1 MLQGLRQRI
10 RARRGGGQSKG
21 AAELAFWER
30 RKQGEGTVR
39 NDQFERFFTSQFGL
53 TPDDFAGKRLLDI
66 GCGPRGSLEWASM
79 AAERAGADP
88 LADEYRRLGTDDH
101 AMTYVAAGAEHL
113 PFDDAHFDVVSA
125 FNALDHV
132 DDLQAAVGEYTR
144 VARPDAVGLLLTEVG
159 HEPTVT
165 EPQTLDW
172 DVLDLFAGWRVVTE
186 DRIAMKPGPHDVYGS
201 WLEGRPWTEG
211 SGLLAARLERVA

>member
-30 RKQGEGTVR
+30 RKQGEGTFR

-79 AAERAGADP
+79 AAERVGLDP
-88 LADEYRRLGTDDH
+88 IVESYRALGIDRH
-101 AMTYVAAGAEHL
+101 QMTYVGA
-113 PFDDAHFDVVSA
+113 
-125 FNALDHV
+125 
-132 DDLQAAVGEYTR
+132 
-144 VARPDAVGLLLTEVG
+144 
-159 HEPTVT
+159 
-165 EPQTLDW
+165 
-172 DVLDLFAGWRVVTE
+172 
-186 DRIAMKPGPHDVYGS
+186 
-201 WLEGRPWTEG
+201 
-211 SGLLAARLERVA
+211 